1 MCATATCSDLKRR
14 TKEIGQRHGA
24 LYGAKCPNGIYCC
37 TDFPAPGAGKRFRSM
52 LVATLMKGLAANCP
66 IFLSEA
72 QFQHALALHVRDAM
86 PGRHVCLEFPPFPKE
101 RMSLDLWIPD
111 TGIAIELKYGTRK
124 LKVERDGGVFELV
137 DQGRHPQL
145 RYDFV
150 KDIQRL
156 EHVTGEYDPADAG
169 FAVLLTNDPS
179 FWKPPPKKDPVD
191 AEFRIHEGAVVEG
204 KMEWSGTATS
214 GTKEGREDP
223 IELNGSYE
231 CRWRDY
237 LRLEGKYGQFRYLAI
252 KVPTDSAT

>member
-1 MCATATCSDLKRR
+1 MVYIVAWT
-14 TKEIGQRHGA
+14 
-24 LYGAKCPNGIYCC
+24 
-37 TDFPAPGAGKRFRSM
+37 FPRPGAGKRFRSM
-52 LVATLMKGLAANCP
+52 LIATLMKGLAANCP

-72 QFQHALALHVRDAM
+72 EFQHALALHVRDAM

-101 RMSLDLWIPD
+101 GMSLDMCLPD
-111 TGIAIELKYGTRK
+111 MGIAIELKYGTRK
-124 LKVERDGGVFELV
+124 LKVERDGGVFELG
-137 DQGRHPQL
+137 DQVSLPSL

-150 KDIQRL
+150 KDVQRL
-156 EHVTGEYDPADAG
+156 ERVTGEYDPADAG

-179 FWKPPPKKDPVD
+179 YWNPPRKKDPVD

-204 KMEWSGTATS
+204 KMGWSPTTKP

-237 LRLEGKYGQFRYLAI
+237 LRLEDKYGQFRYLAI
-252 KVPTDSAT
+252 KVPADSAT